1 MSDCCHRAEFS
12 WQHWGSPGAP
22 SAGMF
27 PSDELAGEADPPVSP
42 VWSAGT
48 EMSILGL
55 KIFLDEALC
64 NWWSWQWE
72 ALGPGGGK
80 ETRMTLLGAFS
91 SEKY

>member
-1 MSDCCHRAEFS
+1 MQSSAGSIGVVLVLPQQEC
-12 WQHWGSPGAP
+12 SPG
-22 SAGMF
+22 SH
-27 PSDELAGEADPPVSP
+27 DELTGKADPPVSP
-42 VWSAGT
+42 VWSAGS

-64 NWWSWQWE
+64 NLWSWQWE

-80 ETRMTLLGAFS
+80 ENRMALLGAFS